1 MCLYYNN
8 VSTIFPCKDKIKHGL
23 TATNSRKIKL
33 MNVECYSAALVSS
46 LCFEVNEIIQVPQAD
61 IYFPARSAACRG
73 RSCAGPQTMFDIFLK
88 VTMFANA
95 NEEVRSLEIRSRG
108 LRAPC
113 REAPPRCFSWFL

>member
-1 MCLYYNN
+1 MF
-8 VSTIFPCKDKIKHGL
+8 IQDKYTHKAI
-23 TATNSRKIKL
+23 
-33 MNVECYSAALVSS
+33 E
-46 LCFEVNEIIQVPQAD
+46 QV
-61 IYFPARSAACRG
+61 RLG
-73 RSCAGPQTMFDIFLK
+73 RSFFITGKAGTGKTTLLK